1 VFTLQK
7 LIDIER
13 WIALAAFHGSSLKMD
28 LVHSLSRTCNPGVPL
43 SRGAGEFCLGDACDR
58 PAAKFDAFA
67 GPLTDTDPMLTIA
80 DCSRLIPFRLL
91 SCHLSIARTYPSR
104 FPCPGKL
111 LLIVDPI
118 SSRLIASCVE
128 YYFTRYEMLSVLLLE
143 CPVIFCAAK
152 MTRCLPS
159 A

>member
-118 SSRLIASCVE
+118 
-128 YYFTRYEMLSVLLLE
+128 
-143 CPVIFCAAK
+143 
-152 MTRCLPS
+152 
-159 A
+159 